1 MVLLP
6 LSLILSVLGG
16 ALWCGLA
23 AWLKNRFNAN
33 EVITTLML
41 NYIAT
46 YFLAFLVYGP
56 MMDPDGGGFP
66 QSKVLP
72 DVYHLPLF
80 SAQMR
85 IHGGIV
91 VAVIVILM
99 MFFFWRT
106 KLGVKIDLIG
116 QGDKIATY
124 AGVNV
129 KKTVMVAMLI
139 SGALC
144 GLAGWN
150 EVYGVQYR
158 LLEGLSSGYGD
169 IATIIALLGGLNPL
183 GIVIASFFF
192 SALLPFQKPFSAL
205 VIQPGRG
212 FLSFPHPPL
221 CTSTNRDCLTRKST
235 ERECPPV
242 VEQALLVNAT

>member
-1 MVLLP
+1 M
-6 LSLILSVLGG
+6 
-16 ALWCGLA
+16 
-23 AWLKNRFNAN
+23 
-33 EVITTLML
+33 
-41 NYIAT
+41 
-46 YFLAFLVYGP
+46 
-56 MMDPDGGGFP
+56 
-66 QSKVLP
+66 KV
-72 DVYHLPLF
+72 
-80 SAQMR
+80 
-85 IHGGIV
+85 
-91 VAVIVILM
+91 
-99 MFFFWRT
+99 
-106 KLGVKIDLIG
+106 DLIG

-192 SALLPFQKPFSAL
+192 SALLVGGCNHAAYDRSTIFCCRYYSG
-205 VIQPGRG
+205 PGDRFCYRKNSDSFRMAAEITEEG
-212 FLSFPHPPL
+212 EKRCLAVFL
-221 CTSTNRDCLTRKST
+221 
-235 ERECPPV
+235 
-242 VEQALLVNAT
+242 Q